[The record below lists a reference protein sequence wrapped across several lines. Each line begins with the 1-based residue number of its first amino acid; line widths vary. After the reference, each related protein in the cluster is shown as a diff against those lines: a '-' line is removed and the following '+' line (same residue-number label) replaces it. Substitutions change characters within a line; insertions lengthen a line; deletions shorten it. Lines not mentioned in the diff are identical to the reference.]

1 MLCGPYGSGKLAL
14 ALAFASYLLGERN
27 EEGQSV
33 LNNDHAVTNAEA
45 MLRNWEHP
53 DLHFTFPVIR
63 PTGTSSDHKMVSDDF
78 GREWRTLLKEG
89 AYFSMDQWPHEG
101 HHAASPNI

>member
-1 MLCGPYGSGKLAL
+1 MKFSEVIGQEDAQARLLQLVRENRVPHAIMLCGPYGSGKLAL

-45 MLRNWEHP
+45 MLRW
-53 DLHFTFPVIR
+53 
-63 PTGTSSDHKMVSDDF
+63 
-78 GREWRTLLKEG
+78 
-89 AYFSMDQWPHEG
+89 
-101 HHAASPNI
+101 